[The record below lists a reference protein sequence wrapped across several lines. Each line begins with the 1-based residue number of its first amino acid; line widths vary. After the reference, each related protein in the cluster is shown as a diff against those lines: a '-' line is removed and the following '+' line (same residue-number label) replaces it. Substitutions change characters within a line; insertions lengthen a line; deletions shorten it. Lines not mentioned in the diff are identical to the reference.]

1 MTERM
6 RHIAGAAV
14 GLLLFG
20 LALGLLTH
28 EVRRC
33 DVHDVA
39 VALRALPTLRIAT
52 AVMLT
57 VLNYLVLSGY
67 DALGLRVVGRP
78 LPYRRTAFAS
88 FVSYVVAHNVG
99 ASFLGGAAMRL
110 HLYSGWGL
118 SGREVAGVIALNA
131 VTFWLGVLVLLGV
144 SLLVSP
150 DVARLAMPV
159 PDVVARL
166 LGGSCLAVVA
176 VYLLLAAGKLTP
188 RAGRRWPLPMPSTR
202 IPPPPGAAL

>member
-14 GLLLFG
+14 GLLLFA

-28 EVRRC
+28 ELR
-33 DVHDVA
+33 HYHLHEVA
-39 VALRALPTLRIAT
+39 VALRAISPFRLGVALVLTL
-52 AVMLT
+52 
-57 VLNYLVLSGY
+57 LNYFVLSGY

-88 FVSYVVAHNVG
+88 FVSYVIAHNVG

-118 SGREVAGVIALNA
+118 SAREIAGVVALNA
-131 VTFWLGVLVLLGV
+131 VTFWLGVLVLLGL
-144 SLLVSP
+144 SLVVSP
-150 DVARLAMPV
+150 ALVTVVAAIPDPLARLAGLACLV
-159 PDVVARL
+159 AAGSYVVVASRRRSP
-166 LGGSCLAVVA
+166 LGWRHW
-176 VYLLLAAGKLTP
+176 T
-188 RAGRRWPLPMPSTR
+188 MP
-202 IPPPPGAAL
+202 